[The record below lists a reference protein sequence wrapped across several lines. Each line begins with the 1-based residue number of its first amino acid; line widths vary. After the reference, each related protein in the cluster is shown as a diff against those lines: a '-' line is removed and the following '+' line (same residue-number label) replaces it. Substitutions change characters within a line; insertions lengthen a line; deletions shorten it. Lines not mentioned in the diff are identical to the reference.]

1 MQLALL
7 YFNTIIGP
15 EIYFSHPGSILERVG
30 KKMLGFFDLD
40 MSDKFFEVSLIEEDL
55 KLTNLYFEITSCW
68 ARGNREMLML
78 SVITDKNYRSE
89 LFYETLKDYS
99 YKIMSIVNIYKAFYT
114 KGYLEKNDSEIDEKV
129 TELYN
134 ILLEC
139 YDNLGQKLEDKVNDE
154 KIIKKFK
161 KFEW

>member
-7 YFNTIIGP
+7 YFNPIIGP
-15 EIYFSHPGSILERVG
+15 EIYFSHPGSIIERIG

-68 ARGNREMLML
+68 ARGNREMIMF

-114 KGYLEKNDSEIDEKV
+114 KGYLEKHDSEIDEKV

-139 YDNLGQKLEDKVNDE
+139 YDNLGQKLKDKIDDE
-154 KIIKKFK
+154 KIIQKFK
-161 KFEW
+161 KFKW